1 MATIDFPNSPTVG
14 DTFTAGSVSY
24 KWTGI
29 AWISN
34 NPGVIDWDDVTGK
47 PATFPPSAH
56 THVIANVTD
65 VTASAAELNV
75 LDGITASTT
84 ELNYVDGVTSSIQ
97 TQLDGKAASSH
108 THLLADITDYTPPAI
123 PEVTFTNTFMLMGA

>member
-14 DTFTAGSVSY
+14 DLFTAGSVSY
-24 KWTGI
+24 KWTGV

-34 NPGVIDWDDVTGK
+34 NIATFEWDDITGK
-47 PATFPPSAH
+47 PATFPPSTH
-56 THVIANVTD
+56 THVLANITD
-65 VTASAAELNV
+65 VTA
-75 LDGITASTT
+75 TAT

-97 TQLDGKAASSH
+97 TQLNGKAATSH
-108 THLLADITDYTPPAI
+108 THTLSQITDYTPPVI